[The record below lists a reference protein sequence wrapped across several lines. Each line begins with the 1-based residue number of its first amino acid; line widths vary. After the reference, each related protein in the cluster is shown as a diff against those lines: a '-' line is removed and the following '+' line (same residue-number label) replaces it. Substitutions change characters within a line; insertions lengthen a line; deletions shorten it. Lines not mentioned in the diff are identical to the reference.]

1 VNGDLLAARHPFIR
15 RRAYER
21 EVERAPHGFVFFDAS
36 LREGADR
43 TPGTAAERRVRQLA
57 RLTET
62 LEADGYRRVAAGPF
76 VVYARSDRPTGG

>member
-1 VNGDLLAARHPFIR
+1 MNGDLLASRHPFIR

-21 EVERAPHGFVFFDAS
+21 EVERAPHGFVFFDSS

-43 TPGTAAERRVRQLA
+43 TPGAAAQRRVRQLA
-57 RLTET
+57 RLM
-62 LEADGYRRVAAGPF
+62 EALASNGYRRVAVGPF